1 MTESAPD
8 AEPAVAASATDE
20 APRTESHSPVAAP
33 RRTAGQVVY
42 GPVVANRQPL
52 RGRPMSNAEL
62 MAIDVNLL
70 KSEEKL
76 LVDNEEQRLAMEY
89 TGSVLR
95 TRFGEDTTVE
105 EDMGLYYLPRDER
118 GDLPCEEG
126 DQRTPTRYAPYVVPD
141 VMVAF
146 GVPRERF
153 RLSYQTWR
161 MGKVPDFVL
170 EVVSKSSAR
179 RDYGSKRELYERLGV
194 AEYFIFDGR
203 VSPGRERLTAY
214 RLNTERRYE
223 EVRPAMHEGVGL
235 GIRSELLGLVA
246 FVEGAD
252 RLGWWDPEKRER
264 LLRYDESERDRKR
277 EREGRLREREARLR
291 EREARLRERDERLR
305 EREGREKAERDR
317 DRERRGREIA
327 EREVAELRAKLAVR
341 AAGPAGKDVPSA

>member
-20 APRTESHSPVAAP
+20 DSRAESHRPAPAP
-33 RRTAGQVVY
+33 RRAAGPVVY
-42 GPVVANRQPL
+42 GPVIANSEPL

-76 LVDNEEQRLAMEY
+76 PVDNEEQRAAMEY

-95 TRFGEDTTVE
+95 TRFGEDVSVQ

-118 GDLPCEEG
+118 GELPCEEG
-126 DQRTPTRYAPYVVPD
+126 DQRTATRYAPYVVPD
-141 VMVAF
+141 VLVAF

-153 RLSYQTWR
+153 RQSYQTWR

-170 EVVSKSSAR
+170 EVVSESSWR

-214 RLNTERRYE
+214 RLNAERRYD
-223 EVRPAMHEGVGL
+223 EVRATMHEGIGM
-235 GIRSELLGLVA
+235 GIRSELVGLVA
-246 FVEGAD
+246 FVEGAE

-264 LLRYDESERDRKR
+264 LRRYDESERDRKR
-277 EREGRLREREARLR
+277 EHEARLR
-291 EREARLRERDERLR
+291 ERE
-305 EREGREKAERDR
+305 ERENAERDR
-317 DRERRGREIA
+317 DRERRGRELA
-327 EREVAELRAKLAVR
+327 ECEVAELRAKLAAQ
-341 AAGPAGKDVPSA
+341 AARKGAPSA

>member
-1 MTESAPD
+1 MTENAPD

-20 APRTESHSPVAAP
+20 GSRTESHGPAAALQRAPVA
-33 RRTAGQVVY
+33 VLY
-42 GPVVANRQPL
+42 GPVIANREPL

-62 MAIDVNLL
+62 MALDVSLL

-76 LVDNEEQRLAMEY
+76 VVDNPEQRLAMEY

-95 TRFGEDTTVE
+95 TRLGEDTTVE

-170 EVVSKSSAR
+170 EVVSKSSVR

-214 RLNTERRYE
+214 RLNAEGRYD
-223 EVRPAMHEGVGL
+223 EVRPAMHEGVGM

-291 EREARLRERDERLR
+291 ERDERLR
-305 EREGREKAERDR
+305 EREEREKAERDR

-341 AAGPAGKDVPSA
+341 AAGPAAKDVPSA

>member
-1 MTESAPD
+1 MTENAPD

-20 APRTESHSPVAAP
+20 GSRTESHGPAAALQRAPVA
-33 RRTAGQVVY
+33 VLY
-42 GPVVANRQPL
+42 GPVIANREPL

-62 MAIDVNLL
+62 MALDVSLL

-76 LVDNEEQRLAMEY
+76 VVDNPEQRLAMEY

-170 EVVSKSSAR
+170 EVVSKSSVR

-214 RLNTERRYE
+214 RLNAEGRYD
-223 EVRPAMHEGVGL
+223 EVRPAMHEGVGM

-252 RLGWWDPEKRER
+252 RLGCGIPRSGKGCSATTSP
-264 LLRYDESERDRKR
+264 SETASANARDACGNARHACGNATNAFANAR
-277 EREGRLREREARLR
+277 SGRRRNVTATANAEVGRSRSAR
-291 EREARLRERDERLR
+291 
-305 EREGREKAERDR
+305 
-317 DRERRGREIA
+317 
-327 EREVAELRAKLAVR
+327 
-341 AAGPAGKDVPSA
+341 

>member
-1 MTESAPD
+1 MSESAQDD
-8 AEPAVAASATDE
+8 AAVAASAADE
-20 APRTESHSPVAAP
+20 DSATPP
-33 RRTAGQVVY
+33 RRAAVPVVY
-42 GPVVANRQPL
+42 GPVIANREPL

-62 MAIDVNLL
+62 MALDVRLL

-76 LVDNEEQRLAMEY
+76 PVDNWEQRAAMEY

-95 TRFGEDTTVE
+95 TRFGEGTTVE

-146 GVPRERF
+146 GVPSERF

-170 EVVSKSSAR
+170 EVVSESSWR

-203 VSPGRERLTAY
+203 VSPRRERLTAY
-214 RLNTERRYE
+214 RLNAEGRYD
-223 EVRPAMHEGVGL
+223 EVHPAMHEGVGM

-246 FVEGAD
+246 FVEGAE
-252 RLGWWDPEKRER
+252 RLGWWDPEKGER
-264 LLRYDESERDRKR
+264 LRRYDESERA
-277 EREGRLREREARLR
+277 LAVSEARYEH
-291 EREARLRERDERLR
+291 ERVE
-305 EREGREKAERDR
+305 REKAERDR
-317 DRERRGREIA
+317 DHEREAREKA
-327 EREVAELRAKLAVR
+327 EREVAELRAKLAAR
-341 AAGPAGKDVPSA
+341 TARKGAPSA